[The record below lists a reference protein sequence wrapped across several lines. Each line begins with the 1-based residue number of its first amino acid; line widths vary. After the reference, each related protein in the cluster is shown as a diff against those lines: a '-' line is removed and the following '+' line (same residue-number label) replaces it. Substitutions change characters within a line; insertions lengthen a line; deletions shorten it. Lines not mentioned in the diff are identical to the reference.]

1 MRKVDRYVMIKE
13 EEEARTK
20 QLKSRVDQER
30 NLERISVMEEGRG
43 KLCQLGAGLTS
54 KPRLFWVT

>member
-13 EEEARTK
+13 EEATTK
-20 QLKSRVDQER
+20 QLISRVDQER

-43 KLCQLGAGLTS
+43 SEGVALLIRR
-54 KPRLFWVT
+54 RLDL